1 MPRSRRKSPNQQNEG
16 VALILTLLFVV
27 LLTVLVVEFAYEAQV
42 EASYSLNAGN
52 DFEARLAARSA
63 VYKGISILE
72 NDRLQSELGAE
83 DGTVSPA
90 DSRFSSWA
98 LPGEFEPLNDA
109 VMRASISDEFGKIN
123 LNALVDYSTGERFV
137 REQLRLALVQFFTT
151 RGTTAEAEVDPEAL
165 VDAIIDWL
173 DEDEEVDGNGAE
185 SEFYEASENPYPCKN
200 GPMDSLDELLLIKG
214 MTTDLYF
221 GARGVDPP
229 QVPLSE
235 FLTVHGDW
243 LGRVNPNTVYIDLE
257 TEVSEVLEAYSI
269 GWVDAGYVQE
279 VNYEQMIQDMLSVE
293 DDYGT
298 FQSVDD
304 LAAYVIHVDAV
315 PVEEERPRNRNELE
329 AEQAQRAA
337 EVLRQMFTV
346 YSHVFRIYGDA
357 LLDDILVRDEVYI
370 LRVPQDPNT
379 LEWPTGNAQAAF
391 ENPIPSDLELP
402 QEFYRILSWK
412 VIQ

>member
-1 MPRSRRKSPNQQNEG
+1 
-16 VALILTLLFVV
+16 
-27 LLTVLVVEFAYEAQV
+27 
-42 EASYSLNAGN
+42 
-52 DFEARLAARSA
+52 
-63 VYKGISILE
+63 
-72 NDRLQSELGAE
+72 
-83 DGTVSPA
+83 
-90 DSRFSSWA
+90 
-98 LPGEFEPLNDA
+98 
-109 VMRASISDEFGKIN
+109 
-123 LNALVDYSTGERFV
+123 
-137 REQLRLALVQFFTT
+137 
-151 RGTTAEAEVDPEAL
+151 
-165 VDAIIDWL
+165 
-173 DEDEEVDGNGAE
+173 
-185 SEFYEASENPYPCKN
+185 
-200 GPMDSLDELLLIKG
+200 
-214 MTTDLYF
+214 
-221 GARGVDPP
+221 
-229 QVPLSE
+229 
-235 FLTVHGDW
+235 
-243 LGRVNPNTVYIDLE
+243 
-257 TEVSEVLEAYSI
+257 VSEVLEAYCI